1 MKPLKFFSGI
11 ALLTAMILAS
21 ASAGTVGA
29 KAPEFTLT
37 DTNGET
43 HSLSDFAG
51 KVVVLEWTNYGCPF
65 VKKHYNSGN
74 MQQLQATATDKDVVW
89 LSICSS
95 APGKQGNMSLED
107 WREAAGEKGVKST
120 AILIDET
127 GSVGRSYGAIA
138 TPHMFVIDE
147 SGVLVYDGAIDS
159 IPSASISDISKA
171 ENYVMAAIDATLAG
185 KPVEKSKSKPYGCGI
200 KYARDS

>member
-1 MKPLKFFSGI
+1 MIAGI
-11 ALLTAMILAS
+11 AFAAVSLVSAATAA
-21 ASAGTVGA
+21 TVGA
-29 KAPEFTLT
+29 KAPSFTLT
-37 DTNGET
+37 DVNGET
-43 HSLSDFAG
+43 HSLSDFEG

-74 MQQLQATATDKDVVW
+74 MQKLQETAAGKEVVW

-95 APGKQGNMSLED
+95 AEGKQGYMSSSE
-107 WREAAGEKGVKST
+107 WQKTAADKGVNSA
-120 AILIDET
+120 AILIDESGT
-127 GSVGRSYGAIA
+127 VGRSYGAVA

-147 SGVLVYDGAIDS
+147 AGVLVYDGAIDS

-185 KPVEKSKSKPYGCGI
+185 KAVEKSKSKPYGCGI